1 MKKVKKAIDYDT
13 NHMGHLYM
21 FLVRQDLVCR
31 QTHGRALPSELAPF
45 YDQLNQLVSQQ
56 LLVVLLVL
64 LSVQFTE
71 KVMYLY
77 YTSVC
82 TVTKDVDLLIDAYNI
97 FN

>member
-45 YDQLNQLVSQQ
+45 YDQLNQLVS
-56 LLVVLLVL
+56 
-64 LSVQFTE
+64 
-71 KVMYLY
+71 
-77 YTSVC
+77 
-82 TVTKDVDLLIDAYNI
+82 
-97 FN
+97 